1 MDLGEF
7 IDNPGLEHIGVLIV
21 RHLDT
26 QSVAKCREVSRPFQ
40 ELIDGQKFWYIRQ
53 IQKGNC
59 FKGHWQTVLNTYD
72 ESKPLFELKIVARL
86 WTAYMLKKDFA
97 ISPFF
102 FAVKENDINFV
113 KLLINSPYI
122 YFGSRD
128 NDGNTIFHHAC
139 AHGLTEMLELI
150 FQEFGNVIVTDNGKK
165 RNENMLDN
173 DSDSE
178 WADATDSEDDNAE
191 VGGQGFWDL
200 INGPDLPSDD
210 NYDVHDDSSSYESI
224 TDEDY
229 DSSTDEDDDGDD
241 DSENEHELLRIMI
254 DARKK
259 NTIEPYF
266 GFTNKQGKTP
276 LHLAVENGHTEVMRL
291 LYTKLR
297 WVVPDKR
304 DRSGRSIVHK
314 ACFAGNDGV
323 VKLLMAHLLQ
333 DDQSAQS
340 SELASVCGESGFG
353 RNDNAFQTPLH
364 LACMQGHFHIVKLL
378 IQNAEK
384 LPLKVDSTDKYG
396 KLPIQLL
403 VEQEQNP
410 INDDDE
416 KLSVVCALAKMMK
429 DMPKDI
435 PGTWWQMFRSLMS
448 RWLLSGSLMSSSR
461 PNPIPKQENQAP
473 NDPDQVLVLSIQYL
487 NLHSKL

>member
-1 MDLGEF
+1 MELGEF
-7 IDNPGLEHIGVLIV
+7 IDNPGLEHIGVLIIK
-21 RHLDT
+21 HLDI

-40 ELIDGQKFWYIRQ
+40 ELIDGQKFWYIQQ

-59 FKGHWQTVLNTYD
+59 FKGHWQSVLNTYD
-72 ESKPLFELKIVARL
+72 YSKPLVELKTVARL
-86 WTAYMLKKDFA
+86 LTAYMLRKEFT
-97 ISPFF
+97 ISPFY
-102 FAVKENDINFV
+102 FAAKENDMNFI
-113 KLLINSPYI
+113 KLFINSHYI

-128 NDGNTIFHHAC
+128 NDENTIFHHAC
-139 AHGLTEMLELI
+139 AHGLTEILELI
-150 FQEFGNVIVTDNGKK
+150 FQEFGNVIVTEIGQNK
-165 RNENMLDN
+165 NENMLDN

-178 WADATDSEDDNAE
+178 WDDATDSEDDNAAE

-210 NYDVHDDSSSYESI
+210 DDDFYDNSSSYESI

-229 DSSTDEDDDGDD
+229 DSSIDEDDDGD
-241 DSENEHELLRIMI
+241 DSENEHELLMIMI
-254 DARKK
+254 NARKK

-291 LYTKLR
+291 LYTKSR

-304 DRSGRSIVHK
+304 DRFGRSVVHK
-314 ACFAGNDGV
+314 ACFAGNDEV
-323 VKLLMAHLLQ
+323 VKLLMAHLLK
-333 DDQSAQS
+333 DDQSAEFPGFAAVHGQ
-340 SELASVCGESGFG
+340 SGFG
-353 RNDNAFQTPLH
+353 RNDDAFQTPLH

-378 IQNAEK
+378 IQNADK
-384 LPLKVDSTDKYG
+384 LPLKIDSTDKEG

-410 INDDDE
+410 ISDDEE
-416 KLSVVCALAKMMK
+416 KLSVACALAKMTK

-435 PGTWWQMFRSLMS
+435 SPNEVIASVR
-448 RWLLSGSLMSSSR
+448 LLNTSNVKDKIDVALEKR
-461 PNPIPKQENQAP
+461 KRIQQQLANLLHAHHCQKKDEVE
-473 NDPDQVLVLSIQYL
+473 QVIL
-487 NLHSKL
+487 